1 MRSSFSS
8 STFLLKSFSAKSSSA
23 IALFKSA
30 LLFSTFRVNSL
41 LSSKRSSSSFRTKSP
56 SSLSTEIA
64 FAATEEATMTSS
76 SGSSVP
82 TREIFCVTF
91 SFLAVHNVTIW
102 TARKENVT
110 QKISLVGTLEP
121 EEEVMVASSVA
132 AKAISVLKDEGD
144 FVRKGEELLLLD
156 SGEFTRKV
164 EKSRADLNR
173 AMAELDFAENDFKRK
188 VELLKEDLISK
199 DDYENSLS
207 RRDSAKATVESI
219 KAALNLATLD
229 LAHTRVP
236 APFPGRIA
244 ERYVSVGSYV
254 KEGDRLFRLMDVSNV
269 KVSAEVPEGRAGEVR
284 EGQSV
289 LIRVSSIDFEF
300 SGSVYFISP
309 DVDKDTR
316 TFRIKARVKNER
328 EILKPGLFANV
339 EVVTGVLKDAY
350 LVPENAI
357 VQGQDGFSVYVASDG
372 AASMR
377 KVSVAGRQD
386 GSAVITEGINE
397 GDAVVVDGAQGLAEG
412 AKLNVRQ

>member
-1 MRSSFSS
+1 MRRFNRFFSILAAS
-8 STFLLKSFSAKSSSA
+8 
-23 IALFKSA
+23 
-30 LLFSTFRVNSL
+30 VL
-41 LSSKRSSSSFRTKSP
+41 LS
-56 SSLSTEIA
+56 A
-64 FAATEEATMTSS
+64 CGNGDGGD
-76 SGSSVP
+76 SGKP
-82 TREIFCVTF
+82 PQAERP
-91 SFLAVHNVTIW
+91 HNVTIW

-144 FVRKGEELLLLD
+144 FVRKDEELLLLD

-173 AMAELDFAENDFKRK
+173 ARAELDFAENDFKRK

-339 EVVTGVLKDAY
+339 EIVTGVLKDAY

-357 VQGQDGFSVYVASDG
+357 VPGQDGFFVYVALNG

-377 KVSVAGRQD
+377 KVSVAERQD
-386 GSAVITEGINE
+386 GSAVITSGINE
-397 GDAVVVDGAQGLAEG
+397 GDAVVADGAQGLAEG